1 MRLLLLIALV
11 LFVLAPVDAQ
21 YLLLASIRDLW
32 LTPVGRAFAAGAAG
46 ALVIGLFFFNHVW
59 NALSY
64 QIYLDDV
71 KRAEDGHK
79 RRKKG

>member
-1 MRLLLLIALV
+1 MLLLLLFIIAILLLPLEAQEAIAQGVGAV
-11 LFVLAPVDAQ
+11 LTHPLAPYIFGGIVA
-21 YLLLASIRDLW
+21 
-32 LTPVGRAFAAGAAG
+32 
-46 ALVIGLFFFNHVW
+46 GLFGVMVGYNIIW

-79 RRKKG
+79 RRRKG

>member
-1 MRLLLLIALV
+1 MLLLLLFIIAILLLPLEAQEAV
-11 LFVLAPVDAQ
+11 AQGVGAILMHPLAPYILGGFVA
-21 YLLLASIRDLW
+21 
-32 LTPVGRAFAAGAAG
+32 
-46 ALVIGLFFFNHVW
+46 GLFGVMVGYNIIW

-79 RRKKG
+79 RRRKG

>member
-1 MRLLLLIALV
+1 MLLLLLFIIAILLLPLEAQEAVAQGVGAV
-11 LFVLAPVDAQ
+11 LMHPLAP
-21 YLLLASIRDLW
+21 YFI
-32 LTPVGRAFAAGAAG
+32 AGAAG

>member
-1 MRLLLLIALV
+1 MLLLLLFIIAILLLPLEAQEAV
-11 LFVLAPVDAQ
+11 AQGVGAVLAHP
-21 YLLLASIRDLW
+21 LAPYVI
-32 LTPVGRAFAAGAAG
+32 AGAVG
-46 ALVIGLFFFNHVW
+46 ALVVALGFYNAVW

-79 RRKKG
+79 RRRKG